1 MSVEE
6 SDLKLVERVQRG
18 ERAAFDLLVLGY
30 QHKVLK
36 LIMRYVHD
44 ATEAEDIAQE
54 AFVKAFRAL
63 HSFRGDSAFYTWL
76 YRIAINTAK
85 NALVATKRR
94 PIEYDLDRNNEE
106 SYDMQGRL

>member
-18 ERAAFDLLVLGY
+18 ERAAFDLLVLRY

-63 HSFRGDSAFYTWL
+63 QSFRGDSAFYTWL
-76 YRIAINTAK
+76 YRIAINTPT
-85 NALVATKRR
+85 NTLVSPNPR
-94 PIEYDLDRNNEE
+94 PRDYYLNLRDP
-106 SYDMQGRL
+106 

>member
-1 MSVEE
+1 MSSTTSVTTWIGQLKAGEE
-6 SDLKLVERVQRG
+6 AALARLHTRYRPYLEALARKRLKGLAG
-18 ERAAFDLLVLGY
+18 GAAD
-30 QHKVLK
+30 
-36 LIMRYVHD
+36 
-44 ATEAEDIAQE
+44 EEDIAQE

-94 PIEYDLDRNNEE
+94 PH
-106 SYDMQGRL
+106 SYNGRCVPAISSFR